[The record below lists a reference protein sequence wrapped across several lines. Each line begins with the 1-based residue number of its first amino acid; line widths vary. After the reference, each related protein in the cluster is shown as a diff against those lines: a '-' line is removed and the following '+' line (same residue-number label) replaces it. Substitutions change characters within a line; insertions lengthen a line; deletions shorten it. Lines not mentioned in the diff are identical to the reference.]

1 MSKNT
6 NTEQS
11 SVVSDLSSPEPVE
24 LVGEPVPA
32 LFTGWASNERL
43 DAPDSFD
50 EDQHAVNNWAQADSE
65 QRIYAIENEMRLADA
80 EELIATAKGV
90 AIEHMK
96 RADQA
101 RQLVKIVAARLGREA
116 EALHAVDPETV
127 GKAVPTQTKAMPVP
141 ARNLPSAL

>member
-1 MSKNT
+1 M
-6 NTEQS
+6 
-11 SVVSDLSSPEPVE
+11 
-24 LVGEPVPA
+24 PA
-32 LFTGWASNERL
+32 LFTGWASNKRL

-50 EDQHAVNNWAQADSE
+50 EDQHAVNNWAQADNE

-127 GKAVPTQTKAMPVP
+127 GKASPVVTLAEPSVTEVAREVGDKLADRLAPRTKVMPVA
-141 ARNLPSAL
+141 ARDLPSAR